1 MSIVLKVLLW
11 GTVVFFVLR
20 IIGQFRNSEI
30 IRLAGLKLTFAR
42 DWILVLLCLFG
53 IYFIG

>member
-1 MSIVLKVLLW
+1 MSIVLIVLLW

-42 DWILVLLCLFG
+42 DWILVLVCLFG
-53 IYFIG
+53 IYFID

>member
-11 GTVVFFVLR
+11 ATVVFFVLR

>member
-1 MSIVLKVLLW
+1 MSIVLKVPLW
-11 GTVVFFVLR
+11 ATVVFFVLR
-20 IIGQFRNSEI
+20 IIGQFRNSEL

-53 IYFIG
+53 IYFID

>member
-11 GTVVFFVLR
+11 ATVVFFVLR
-20 IIGQFRNSEI
+20 IIWQFRNSEI
-30 IRLAGLKLTFAR
+30 IRLVGLELTFAR

>member
-42 DWILVLLCLFG
+42 DWIIVLLCLFG

>member
-11 GTVVFFVLR
+11 STVVFFVLR

-42 DWILVLLCLFG
+42 DWILELLCLFG

>member
-1 MSIVLKVLLW
+1 MSIVLKMLLW
-11 GTVVFFVLR
+11 STVVFFVLR

-30 IRLAGLKLTFAR
+30 IRLAGLELTFAR

>member
-11 GTVVFFVLR
+11 ATVVFFVLR

-42 DWILVLLCLFG
+42 DWALVLLCLFG

>member
-11 GTVVFFVLR
+11 VTVVFFVLR

-42 DWILVLLCLFG
+42 DWALVLLCLFG

>member
-11 GTVVFFVLR
+11 ATVVFFVLR
-20 IIGQFRNSEI
+20 IIGQFRNSEL

-42 DWILVLLCLFG
+42 DWTLVLLCLFG
-53 IYFIG
+53 IYFID

>member
-11 GTVVFFVLR
+11 STVVFFVLR

>member
-11 GTVVFFVLR
+11 ATVVFFVLR
-20 IIGQFRNSEI
+20 IIGQFRNSEL

-42 DWILVLLCLFG
+42 DWVLILLCLFG
-53 IYFIG
+53 IYFLD

>member
-11 GTVVFFVLR
+11 ATVVFFVLR
-20 IIGQFRNSEI
+20 TIGQFRNSEL

-42 DWILVLLCLFG
+42 DWVLILLCLFG
-53 IYFIG
+53 IYFLD

>member
-11 GTVVFFVLR
+11 STVVFFVLR
-20 IIGQFRNSEI
+20 IIGQFRNSEL